1 MTIEYLVEVSLY
13 KAIILQTI
21 RPYMAAE
28 GSFST
33 FFVIFGTFFAQVFS
47 TPTTTKHL
55 LGLLSVTRGQKMIFF
70 LLCTLV
76 TSSNNV

>member
-1 MTIEYLVEVSLY
+1 
-13 KAIILQTI
+13 
-21 RPYMAAE
+21 MAAE

-70 LLCTLV
+70 YCVLWLQVATTCSHATEPH
-76 TSSNNV
+76 